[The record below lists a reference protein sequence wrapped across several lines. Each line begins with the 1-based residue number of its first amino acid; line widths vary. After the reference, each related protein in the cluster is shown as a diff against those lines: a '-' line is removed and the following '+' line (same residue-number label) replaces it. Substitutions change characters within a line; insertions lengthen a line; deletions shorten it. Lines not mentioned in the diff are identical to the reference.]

1 MSTTAFSVWYDEH
14 DQQVHLKGALQP
26 VGPGPETRAVEEAI
40 SRGAASPGKVLY
52 IAAKRLTALNTMGLQ
67 MLACTLQK
75 VARENPGKKF
85 RVVTTSVIP
94 WSYPRLAPLQQ
105 LHENILV
112 ETYDQDF
119 YPGQSLFEDGAFVSA
134 LRAQTKM
141 TWRHEK
147 SLVEGILKPGAAV
160 ADICCGIGDF
170 AMHLKKTFSPGRLV
184 AVDHAKR
191 SLDYARAMAEEFGVD
206 GIEFQVGDA
215 ASLLLPDDTFDVV
228 FCRHSLQVFDR
239 PMEILSEIV
248 RICKPGG
255 TVYVT
260 NEKNSHCLGE
270 PFGESI
276 QWTYN
281 QVALIWAHFKMDI
294 ELGPKQKAMMM
305 ASGLQ
310 DVRNVQFVVSTEDD
324 GGHPRVRE
332 EFAEVIRSWEESYC
346 RWASKKGSDGNYL
359 DRLRQ
364 GFRDHQQAI
373 LRPNGYAT
381 WPVWAGIGKKPQR
394 GT

>member
-14 DQQVHLKGALQP
+14 DQQVHLTGSLQP
-26 VGPGPETRAVEEAI
+26 AGPGPETRAVEEAI
-40 SRGAASPGKVLY
+40 ARGAASPGKVLY
-52 IAAKRLTALNTMGLQ
+52 IATKRLTALNVAGLQ
-67 MLACTLQK
+67 VLGYALQK
-75 VARENPGKKF
+75 AAGEHPGKKF

-105 LHENILV
+105 LRENIAV
-112 ETYDQDF
+112 EIYDKDF
-119 YPGQSLFEDGAFVSA
+119 YPGQSLFEDGAFVPA

-141 TWRHEK
+141 TWRHEQA
-147 SLVEGILKPGAAV
+147 LVAGILKPGLAI

-170 AMHLKKTFSPGRLV
+170 AMQIKKTFSPGRLV
-184 AVDHAKR
+184 AVDHATR
-191 SLDYARAMAEEFGVD
+191 SLEYARAMAEEFGVD

-215 ASLLLPDDTFDVV
+215 ASLLLPDDSFDVV
-228 FCRHSLQVFDR
+228 FCRHALQVFDR
-239 PMEILSEIV
+239 PMEILRELV

-276 QWTYN
+276 QWTYT
-281 QVALIWAHFKMDI
+281 QVADIWSHYKMDI
-294 ELGPKQKAMMM
+294 ELGPKQKALMM
-305 ASGLQ
+305 SCGLQ
-310 DVRNVQFVVSTEDD
+310 EVRNIQFVVSTEDD
-324 GGHPRVRE
+324 GGHERVRE
-332 EFAEVIRSWEESYC
+332 EFAEVIRSWEANYC
-346 RWASKKGSDGNYL
+346 QWARKRGDDETFL
-359 DRLRQ
+359 ARLHQ

-373 LRPNGYAT
+373 LKPEGYAT
-381 WPVWAGIGKKPQR
+381 WPVWAGIGTKPHR